1 MTKWEYLFVT
11 GEFAN
16 NEWVARYVN
25 EKELPH
31 WAEGPSI
38 YATSNQ
44 LGEDGWELVNL
55 ATAPRPDKPVSY
67 RLVFKRP
74 KASAAQGE

>member
-1 MTKWEYLFVT
+1 MTKWEYLFVV

-16 NEWVARYVN
+16 GEWVARYIN
-25 EKELPH
+25 EKELAN
-31 WAEGPSI
+31 WASGPSI
-38 YATSNQ
+38 YQTSNQ

-55 ATAPRPDKPVSY
+55 ATAPRTDKPVSF

-74 KASAAQGE
+74 KA